1 MIPRSNNLA
10 KFLYYRMTVKVD
22 LFSLNGTSS
31 YYRNNRAFCQGMGT
45 PSSQDQKPAAQ
56 KSVESKTVDIIKE
69 AVTKGDPKTF
79 HSLNV
84 TINPKD
90 IKPLSEQKTGNTKDD
105 SWRSTLE
112 NFVSG
117 SAGKLEKKDAIKEMG
132 ETFSKLKEMAAGNI
146 INKHKNEEETDRKQE
161 LNKKSQQLNQQG
173 KKDKESVKEKPKKAV
188 KKRVRVDLSATSM
201 ERNFITPARAM
212 TDFLLKPDDL
222 KDLKATKRRSPY
234 ENEPPITVYWRKD
247 VEAKAIEVWGSKE
260 SLMKELLKKEL
271 ERKFY
276 QQNIFT
282 NKRRLR
288 DYRRERNS
296 QTEIALQ
303 HASGLFGSS
312 GKVVLTAV
320 AINGS
325 NFLFKLFAWL
335 FTGSHSMFSESIHSL
350 ADTINQLI
358 LAFGIYKSV
367 QRADSN
373 HPYGYSNMKYVASL
387 ISGVGIFCVGAG
399 LSVYHGITGLINPS
413 PSEPFFW
420 AFCILGGS
428 LVSEGATLL
437 VAINSIRK
445 GAREKGMTFREY
457 VFRGQDPSVNV
468 VLLEDLAAVLGV
480 TVAAGC
486 MALTAIYDSH
496 VPDAIGSIVIGALL
510 GAVASFIIYTNVA
523 ALVGRSIPQELLE
536 KINAELESDV
546 MIRAIHD
553 VKGIDMGNSLVRY
566 KAELDFDGRELAR
579 SYLDHQDLNS
589 LLKEV
594 QQFKSI
600 DELEPFILKHSE
612 NIIDMMGG
620 EIDRIEMKLRA
631 KFPEIRHCDLE
642 IL

>member
-1 MIPRSNNLA
+1 MLPRSNSFA
-10 KFLYYRMTVKVD
+10 KFLYYKMTVKVD
-22 LFSLNGTSS
+22 LCINKGSSRYFRNSRSFCQSMGRTSS
-31 YYRNNRAFCQGMGT
+31 STQ
-45 PSSQDQKPAAQ
+45 SQDSKTAQ
-56 KSVESKTVDIIKE
+56 KSVESKAVEIIKE
-69 AVTKGDPKTF
+69 AVSKDEPIEKVSSKGVDE
-79 HSLNV
+79 S
-84 TINPKD
+84 I
-90 IKPLSEQKTGNTKDD
+90 
-105 SWRSTLE
+105 RS
-112 NFVSG
+112 
-117 SAGKLEKKDAIKEMG
+117 KLEKLVTNAPTSVSQEKADEDKKENIEESLINKLEKLAAVNTQSLSNLK
-132 ETFSKLKEMAAGNI
+132 ETKPERREQHRKSKLSKAEQIG
-146 INKHKNEEETDRKQE
+146 
-161 LNKKSQQLNQQG
+161 QG
-173 KKDKESVKEKPKKAV
+173 KTDKDKEFKEKTKKAV
-188 KKRVRVDLSATSM
+188 KKRIRVDLSATSM

-222 KDLKATKRRSPY
+222 KSLKATKRRSPY

-247 VEAKAIEVWGSKE
+247 VEAKAIDVWGSKE
-260 SLMKELLKKEL
+260 NLLKELLKKEL

-288 DYRRERNS
+288 DYRRERNT
-296 QTEIALQ
+296 QNEICLSREA
-303 HASGLFGSS
+303 GLFGSS

-335 FTGSHSMFSESIHSL
+335 YTGSHSMFSESIHSL

-358 LAFGIYKSV
+358 LAFGIHKSV
-367 QRADSN
+367 QRADSD

-399 LSVYHGITGLINPS
+399 LSVYHGITGLIHPAS
-413 PSEPFFW
+413 SEPFFW

-445 GAREKGMTFREY
+445 GARIKGMSFREY

-468 VLLEDLAAVLGV
+468 VLLEDMAAVLGV
-480 TVAAGC
+480 VVAASC
-486 MALTAIYDSH
+486 MALTAAYDSH
-496 VPDAIGSIVIGALL
+496 VPDAVGSIIIGGLL
-510 GAVASFIIYTNVA
+510 GVVASFIIYTNVA

-536 KINAELESDV
+536 RINAELESDV

-553 VKGIDMGNSLVRY
+553 VKGIDMGNCLVRY

-589 LLKEV
+589 LLQEV

-612 NIIDMMGG
+612 NIVDMMGG
-620 EIDRIEMKLRA
+620 EIDRIEMKLRS